1 MKGDDNMLDCRKV
14 RNAAIMTLAL
24 GTAFGLGVITCV
36 YSELKLLAVFM
47 NETKHGSSGTKG
59 S

>member
-1 MKGDDNMLDCRKV
+1 MLDCRKV

-36 YSELKLLAVFM
+36 YSELKLLAAFM
-47 NETKHGSSGTKG
+47 NETKHSSSRTKG